1 MVHRWS
7 IKAAVAAGA
16 GAVWTAVMLRFAGP
30 TIVGF
35 AAAAAPRVRAAVVA
49 WLAPPYLYLVVNA
62 IILSIAASSRFR
74 AGPSGSDPDPD
85 SAAAEIAVAAV
96 GEVAEVE
103 EEVVVERE
111 RERER
116 EREKVETREEEE
128 EEMVREKPLFSVR
141 LGHQNRK
148 SSKKPASN
156 SEAAGKALRV
166 ARPRRVETLESTWR
180 TITEGRAVPL
190 ARHLRK
196 SDTWEVRGGRSGNAD
211 ESPLEPPPMR
221 KAETFHERGGRGSG
235 EGAGSDGGGGGG
247 KVRREPSLGQEELN
261 RRVEAFINKFNED
274 MRLQRQ
280 ESLLHYMQM
289 INQGSH

>member
-1 MVHRWS
+1 MGHRWS
-7 IKAAVAAGA
+7 IKTAAAAAGA
-16 GAVWTAVMLRFAGP
+16 GAVWTAVMLCFAGP

-74 AGPSGSDPDPD
+74 AAPSGSDPDPDPD

-116 EREKVETREEEE
+116 EKVETREEKE

-148 SSKKPASN
+148 SSKKPASS

-196 SDTWEVRGGRSGNAD
+196 SDTWEVRGGRSGNVD

-235 EGAGSDGGGGGG
+235 DGAGSDGGGG

-280 ESLLHYMQM
+280 QSLLHYMQM